1 MQAINLKTMK
11 KIINLVLFLFCIAF
25 TACDKYQ
32 LDDPQFDVSVEKLT
46 YKVGDTVKFNF
57 TGKPDNITFFSGEAG
72 KSYEFRNRTSVSG
85 KAELQFT
92 SFRQNNK
99 PNTLK
104 FLYST
109 DFAGLVD
116 STNIVNAT
124 WVDITSRV
132 TLSSGVDNTPSGLVD
147 VTDLQALNKPVYFA
161 FRYTDVTSTTAQ
173 ATWTL
178 RDFVVR
184 NTVNNRVFEI
194 LNLADAGWGRFSMI
208 NKTNIWTVS
217 ATGLR
222 FTGGAANSPNND
234 AWVIARP
241 ANLSFVT
248 KDVGEGI
255 KDLNLKL
262 PSYNHIYNTPG
273 TYKVTFLA
281 QNANIEGSKMILK
294 ELTITIT
301 P

>member
-1 MQAINLKTMK
+1 MK
-11 KIINLVLFLFCIAF
+11 KVSLILLIFCAAF
-25 TACDKYQ
+25 VGCDKYQ
-32 LDDPQFDVSVEKLT
+32 LDDPEFEVSVEKQT
-46 YKVGDTVKFNF
+46 YKVGETVKFNF
-57 TGKPDNITFFSGEAG
+57 VGKPDNITFFSGEIG
-72 KSYEFRNRTSVSG
+72 KTYEFRDRTSLSG

-109 DFAGLVD
+109 DFVGVVD
-116 STNIVNAT
+116 SVNINKAT

-132 TLSSGVDNTPSGLVD
+132 TLSSGLDNTPSGLVD

-161 FRYTDVTSTTAQ
+161 FRFTDVTSTTAQ

-184 NTVNNRVFEI
+184 NTVNNRAFEI

-222 FTGGAANSPNND
+222 FTGGAANTPNND

-255 KDLNLKL
+255 KDVNLKL
-262 PSYNHIYNTPG
+262 TSYNHIYNTPG

-281 QNANIEGSKMILK
+281 QNANIEGSKMITK
-294 ELTITIT
+294 ELTLTIT

>member
-1 MQAINLKTMK
+1 MK
-11 KIINLVLFLFCIAF
+11 KVSLILLVFCLAF
-25 TACDKYQ
+25 AGCDKYQ
-32 LDDPQFDVSVEKLT
+32 LDEPEFSVSVEKQT
-46 YKVGDTVKFNF
+46 YKVGETVKFNF
-57 TGKPDNITFFSGEAG
+57 VGKPDNITFFSGEIG
-72 KSYEFRNRTSVSG
+72 KTYEFRDRTSLSG

-109 DFAGLVD
+109 DFVGVVD
-116 STNIVNAT
+116 SVNITKAT

-147 VTDLQALNKPVYFA
+147 VTDLQALNKPVYFV

-184 NTVNNRVFEI
+184 NTVNNRAFEI

-208 NKTNIWTVS
+208 NKTNIWTVTS
-217 ATGLR
+217 TGLR
-222 FTGGAANSPNND
+222 FTGGAANTPNND

-255 KDLNLKL
+255 KDINLNL

-273 TYKVTFLA
+273 SYKVTFLA
-281 QNANIEGSKMILK
+281 QNANIEGSKMITK
-294 ELTITIT
+294 ELTLTIT